1 MCQLCDFKRD
11 MRVVNSVL
19 SILETVDFENFLSL
33 VELIENMVYTIE
45 TNEDEDTGEVVK
57 ILEAPEDCDVPFVVA
72 LRIFEPIVKALQTA
86 VLKVERA
93 DDTIYDILTKGLDG
107 IGSSEED
114 EYPDPPT
121 AFTDFFKGGDE
132 DE

>member
-11 MRVVNSVL
+11 MYVMQSVMSL
-19 SILETVDFENFLSL
+19 LLTVDFENFLALADL
-33 VELIENMVYTIE
+33 VENMVYTIE
-45 TNEDEDTGEVVK
+45 TDGNFEEVTK
-57 ILEAPEDCDVPFVVA
+57 ILEAPENCDIPFVEAMRAFVPVVETLQSSVHQTESAAEEWYAA
-72 LRIFEPIVKALQTA
+72 LRE
-86 VLKVERA
+86 
-93 DDTIYDILTKGLDG
+93 GLDS

-114 EYPDPPT
+114 EYSDPPT

>member
-11 MRVVNSVL
+11 MHVVQAMFN
-19 SILETVDFENFLSL
+19 ILETVDFENFLNLTKL
-33 VELIENMVYTIE
+33 VEDMVYTIE
-45 TNEDEDTGEVVK
+45 EGEFEGEIVGMV
-57 ILEAPEDCDVPFVVA
+57 EAPEDCDIPFVKA
-72 LRIFEPIVKALQTA
+72 MRMLTPIVEMLSEATT
-86 VLKVERA
+86 KVHEA
-93 DDTIYDILTKGLDG
+93 NEIAYDILSEGLDS

-121 AFTDFFKGGDE
+121 AFTDFFKGDDE

>member
-1 MCQLCDFKRD
+1 MCQICDFKRD
-11 MRVVNSVL
+11 MHVMQSVMGL
-19 SILETVDFENFLSL
+19 LLTVDFENFLAL
-33 VELIENMVYTIE
+33 ADLIENMVYTIE
-45 TNEDEDTGEVVK
+45 SSEDEDMEEK
-57 ILEAPEDCDVPFVVA
+57 IRILEAPEDCDIPFVVA
-72 LRIFEPIVKALQTA
+72 MRAFVPIVETLQSSVLQTHNA
-86 VLKVERA
+86 AEEWYDTLKE
-93 DDTIYDILTKGLDG
+93 GLES

>member
-11 MRVVNSVL
+11 MSMFQATFN
-19 SILETVDFENFLSL
+19 ILETVDFENFLSL

-45 TNEDEDTGEVVK
+45 TSEDEEEMVK
-57 ILEAPEDCDVPFVVA
+57 VLKAPEDCDMPFVIA
-72 LRIFEPIVKALQTA
+72 LRTLEPIIEMLQTA
-86 VLKVERA
+86 MLAIEHADVE
-93 DDTIYDILTKGLDG
+93 IYNILRDGLDD

-121 AFTDFFKGGDE
+121 AFTDFFEGDND

>member
-1 MCQLCDFKRD
+1 MQ
-11 MRVVNSVL
+11 VVNSVL
-19 SILETVDFENFLSL
+19 GILKTVDFENFLSL
-33 VELIENMVYTIE
+33 IELVENMVYTIE
-45 TNEDEDTGEVVK
+45 TNKGEDMGEEVK
-57 ILEAPEDCDVPFVVA
+57 ILEAPEDCDFPFVVA
-72 LRIFEPIVKALQTA
+72 LRIFEPIVETLQTA

-93 DDTIYDILTKGLDG
+93 DDTIYDILTEGLDG

-114 EYPDPPT
+114 EYPDPPD